1 MLHINCSRTMRGDS
15 ARFQTI
21 DLLDPPCSKVRSHLL
36 CHQCVSFFT
45 QMPRRCG
52 PPVSPPMR
60 LSRSITQAGIQL
72 ERQRPHS
79 SLRAAYSTGM
89 CSPGHS
95 GQDAPYQHVVKS
107 QKGQVSSSKMVW
119 LLRECAE
126 SASSSYT
133 QSGEN
138 EGELRVA
145 MVTGAGAAASWS
157 PQTHPSPCYS
167 VSGLLASGLASDRP
181 ADCDI
186 VLSQQY

>member
-1 MLHINCSRTMRGDS
+1 
-15 ARFQTI
+15 
-21 DLLDPPCSKVRSHLL
+21 
-36 CHQCVSFFT
+36 
-45 QMPRRCG
+45 MPRRCG
-52 PPVSPPMR
+52 PPVFPPTR
-60 LSRSITQAGIQL
+60 LPRSITQAGIQP
-72 ERQRPHS
+72 ERQRPHT
-79 SLRAAYSTGM
+79 SLRRIQHRDLFARSQWSRCTI
-89 CSPGHS
+89 
-95 GQDAPYQHVVKS
+95 QHVVKS

-133 QSGEN
+133 QSGES
-138 EGELRVA
+138 EGGLRVA